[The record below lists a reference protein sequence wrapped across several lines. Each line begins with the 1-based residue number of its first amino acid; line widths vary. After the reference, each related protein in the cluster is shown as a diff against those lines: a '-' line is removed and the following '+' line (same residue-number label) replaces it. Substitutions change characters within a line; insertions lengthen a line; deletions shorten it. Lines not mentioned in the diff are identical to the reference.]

1 MPGTEKNIAI
11 GQYWK
16 DKDCRIV
23 IIQGTSLNADLWNIS
38 YVDKDGHCGTDLCSS
53 DSLVRKIDQ
62 AEAKRTALSFAS
74 GLIHKTLSLG

>member
-16 DKDCRIV
+16 DKNCRIV
-23 IIQGTSLNADLWNIS
+23 KINGPSIYTSCWNINF
-38 YVDKDGHCGTDLCSS
+38 VDKDGECGTDDCKI
-53 DSLVRKIDQ
+53 DDLVRKIDQ
-62 AEAKRTALSFAS
+62 DEAKRTALSFAS